1 MLRADSE
8 LDLDE
13 AVQAAIRNVKARG
26 AFKRADKI
34 LGSETLGRLIP

>member
-13 AVQAAIRNVKARG
+13 AVQAAIRNAKARG
-26 AFKRADKI
+26 KFKKADKI
-34 LGSETLGRLIP
+34 FGLETLGRLIP